1 MTDQRNERSG
11 IVALQL
17 EGILVF
23 DRMQHSRSGGLSAQ
37 GIVDKFGAMILQA
50 DEPFF
55 AA

>member
-1 MTDQRNERSG
+1 MTDQQNERVG

-17 EGILVF
+17 KGILIF

-37 GIVDKFGAMILQA
+37 GIVNKFGAMILQA
-50 DEPFF
+50 DGPFF